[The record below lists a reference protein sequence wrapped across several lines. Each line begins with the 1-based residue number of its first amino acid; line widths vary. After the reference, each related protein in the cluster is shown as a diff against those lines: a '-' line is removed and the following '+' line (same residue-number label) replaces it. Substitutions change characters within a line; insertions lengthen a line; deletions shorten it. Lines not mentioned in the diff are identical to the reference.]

1 MTRYS
6 KRSIFVAGCMGMLLF
21 GIVIAT
27 LGSVLPSVMEKFSMD
42 KADAGSL
49 FVMMNLGMLT
59 GSILFGPL
67 VDRYGYKWVL
77 AISALIV
84 FLSLEG
90 IAFAPSLIILKFSL
104 FFVGF
109 AGGAVNGGTNA
120 LISDIS
126 QENRGSGLS
135 LLGVFFGI
143 GALGVPLLLGTL
155 LDRFTYEGLIGF
167 IGIMIL
173 IPVIFFSLLKFP
185 APKHEQGFPIKDSIM
200 LVREPV
206 LILFGLIL
214 FIQSGLEM
222 TVSGWSATFMHEEIN
237 LPARQSVLYL
247 SFYWL
252 GLIAA
257 RTIISELLK
266 KFSMNT
272 IMNLSMVL
280 SIAASSILILSNGV
294 IMVIPA
300 LFMTGVGFAA
310 IFPLVFAYVGNL
322 YSNYSGT
329 AFGVILA
336 IALIGGMLIP
346 WIAGLLA
353 GILSL
358 RISLIIVPLSMMATI
373 LIFSRIK
380 KRISEE

>member
-77 AISALIV
+77 AISAMIV

-90 IAFAPSLIILKFSL
+90 IAFAPSLMILKFSL

-109 AGGAVNGGTNA
+109 SGGAVNGGTNA

-126 QENRGSGLS
+126 EENRGSGLS

-167 IGIMIL
+167 IGIIIL
-173 IPVIFFSLLKFP
+173 IPVIFFTILKFP
-185 APKHEQGFPIKDSIM
+185 APKHEKGFPIKDGIM

-222 TVSGWSATFMHEEIN
+222 TVSGWSATFMHEELN

-257 RTIISELLK
+257 RAVISELLK
-266 KFSMNT
+266 KFSMT
-272 IMNLSMVL
+272 MVMNLSMVI

-329 AFGVILA
+329 AFSVILA
-336 IALIGGMLIP
+336 IALLGGMLIP
-346 WIAGLLA
+346 WITGLLT

-358 RISLIIVPLSMMATI
+358 RLSLIIVPLSMMITI
-373 LIFSRIK
+373 LIFRSITRFK
-380 KRISEE
+380 SN